1 MTTSQIALL
10 KNAKHAGTKVVLAA
24 LPLIERANAQLVG
37 LDEWQ
42 SRLRRYVAAHDA
54 PGSDE
59 IAFERLCLTVFAQ
72 GLGPSAVERHQEALR
87 TVFQGFV
94 PAAVARMDE
103 AAVGDAL
110 LQPII
115 RNRAKVEACVDNARR
130 WTALCAGGS
139 GYLSRVA
146 GVAVEDDALE
156 GWPKLREMLQHDFR
170 RVGERTARLVLK
182 RWGFFTALAHP
193 GCARLLGRLQALG
206 DAGIQAAVATLAQR
220 HGRDVYAIEA
230 SLALF
235 AGLGPCRPAP
245 RCHGCVLS
253 AMCPSAT
260 RPPEPDA
267 ADRPDN
273 QTKR

>member
-10 KNAKHAGTKVVLAA
+10 TNGTRSATRVALAA

-59 IAFERLCLTVFAQ
+59 IAFERLCLTVFGQ
-72 GLGPSAVERHQEALR
+72 GLGPSALERHQEALR
-87 TVFQGFV
+87 AAFHGFV

-103 AAVGDAL
+103 AAVAEAL

-130 WTALCAGGS
+130 WMALCADGS
-139 GYLSRVA
+139 AYLSRVA
-146 GVAVEDDALE
+146 SVAVEDDALE
-156 GWPKLREMLQHDFR
+156 GWPKLRAMLQHDFR
-170 RVGERTARLVLK
+170 RVGAHTARLVLK
-182 RWGFFTALAHP
+182 RWGFFTALPHP

-206 DAGIQAAVATLAQR
+206 AAGVQAAVAMLAQR
-220 HGRDVYAIEA
+220 NGRDVYAIEA
-230 SLALF
+230 SLAIF
-235 AGLGPCRPAP
+235 AGLGPCQPAP
-245 RCHGCVLS
+245 RCQVCVHLAEAS
-253 AMCPSAT
+253 LLEGPFGHRS
-260 RPPEPDA
+260 EVW
-267 ADRPDN
+267 
-273 QTKR
+273 